1 MKHEWPVLQNKWER
15 LEIIQLR
22 EQWREE
28 ILMVQILYFIH
39 IPTIKH
45 FEFETIKKQQKEK
58 RWEIKTNNHHTYTY
72 NLIWKPHIHT
82 GHPSGMI
89 SATPLIHDRRRRY
102 SWCNRNKLTLR
113 SHPTFSFVSMDSIF
127 VCVREPIY
135 VYIYMCDWLE
145 QTPIINTMLHA
156 TKNVVQRVMKLGKPW
171 HRCYVCHETNPV
183 RGQLV

>member
-58 RWEIKTNNHHTYTY
+58 RWEIKTNNHHTHTY

-113 SHPTFSFVSMDSIF
+113 SYPTFSFVSMDSIF

-135 VYIYMCDWLE
+135 VYIYVRLAGADTYYQHNAPCNQKCGAE
-145 QTPIINTMLHA
+145 GNETGKTVTQMLCLSW
-156 TKNVVQRVMKLGKPW
+156 N
-171 HRCYVCHETNPV
+171 
-183 RGQLV
+183 